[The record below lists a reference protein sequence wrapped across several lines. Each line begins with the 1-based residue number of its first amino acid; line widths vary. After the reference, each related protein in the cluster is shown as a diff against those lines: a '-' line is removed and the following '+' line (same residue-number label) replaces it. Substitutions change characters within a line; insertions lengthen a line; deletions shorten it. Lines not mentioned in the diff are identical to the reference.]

1 MATLASTKT
10 QRLKAASRVSSMAFD
25 LTSLI
30 DRRRIFPDANR
41 DGYGDHVALRI
52 FVPEEITS
60 APIWAGV
67 LHLAARLCFEVPSF
81 TPPLLVNRPAP
92 PSDGALL
99 SIDEC
104 SLIDCP
110 DDPQTAVLFPDGDN
124 HLILRSASPETLAD
138 ALHALATASLREKPR
153 RRSSERALFFR
164 RRSKAASSVFPSQ
177 MGTPAVS
184 IAYRSDGGMDGSAFM
199 ESPLDAFPM
208 KPLRTVV
215 GPAFV
220 DPIDLPS
227 AIDLL
232 DVTRDRGVFVS
243 VPRRPRFRRLV
254 AAVCIDPEAISS
266 ELGRALA
273 DAVCRMALIATEM
286 PMPFVFAGHA
296 PKDRILLDIRETD
309 DAVVEI
315 RRISGSQDAP
325 PGICI
330 SGRSHEL
337 AEAIREW
344 TQLALVE
351 DGPEAAEVDR
361 FRNRVRQFGDLLSAG
376 DVRGRWAHAL
386 AGFHAEKK
394 ASLPSIAPEQKP
406 WIEKA
411 CAAVGVSLPV
421 VRHPKTIHRRTRW
434 LSESDRLLSL
444 LHSFPKGSGKLRV
457 TAQISKPLMERKAM
471 VQRIAFILSRLGYE
485 ADIEVLNAYKP
496 GLSWLLDA
504 VLPKL
509 LLNQEQAATIRIEYR
524 PFEPDGKALE
534 TRSRWVQELFPGP
547 DRMAE
552 ILDLPVERIR
562 MVENPHLTE
571 TYRLTA
577 WSGDE
582 EPLLVEGFSPRTTSM
597 PHVAAK
603 EDGPWIHPS
612 TAGMRIEVVRP
623 EEPIAPSDQPT
634 SGIEEA
640 ESACRVLLDKSLP
653 TDREWFWQVFQEEW
667 LPLMEAEMVRRLKQ
681 EPFEEA
687 LAFWEDIRIDVA
699 IEETD
704 ERLGIG
710 EERICPMEALHE
722 DIYFGLLDWF
732 ASFAA
737 RHGLPETLQLG
748 RIVPRVVSRIGES
761 DPSAGLHLKPMAW
774 PMAPDAGFGSDK
786 HVATIDRVRVL
797 SDHWE
802 VCWSNPPAMDAEKR
816 SRLFRIAAAW
826 GFDAD
831 GDETCGRLRL
841 KPPGQKTDSFVNQR
855 VRGDALSPPLP
866 SGRMLTAQEVGRW
879 MRRLAAFPRLKVWPC
894 GTSIQGRT
902 IWAIEAVDA
911 GCGSVWS
918 AAKLGCL
925 KPTLLFNARH
935 HANEVSSTTAAIRM
949 ALKTAK
955 SAWGA
960 SCLRAVNV
968 VWIPLE
974 NPDGVA
980 TLETLLPDAP
990 DHKLHAARYNAVGS
1004 EFYRDYFTDT
1014 PRFPEAAAKRR
1025 LWERWHPILMV
1036 DHHGFPSHEWDQPFA
1051 GIAPYRFRNFWIPI
1065 TGLYLILPFL
1075 EEPEHPMHETAKR
1088 LHRLLGE
1095 AMSAER
1101 KIVEANREVVDR
1113 FRRYAYEPDPA
1124 AFDPPS
1130 DAALPAVPVESRL
1143 VETNAAVRYPEIT
1156 ACELIVEA
1164 ADEIVSGPAFERCV
1178 LGHLRIEEVLMET
1191 LSGTKS

>member
-1 MATLASTKT
+1 MATSVSSNT
-10 QRLKAASRVSSMAFD
+10 QRRKAGRSASSVAFD
-25 LTSLI
+25 LTALV

-60 APIWAGV
+60 ASIWAGV
-67 LHLAARLCFEVPSF
+67 LHLAARLCFEVTSF
-81 TPPLLVNRPAP
+81 TPPLLVNRPKP
-92 PSDGALL
+92 PSDGVLL

-110 DDPQTAVLFPDGDN
+110 DDPQAAVLFHEGDN
-124 HLILRSASPETLAD
+124 HLILRSASSETLAD
-138 ALHALATASLREKPR
+138 ALHALATASLREKPS
-153 RRSSERALFFR
+153 RRSSERLFFFR
-164 RRSKAASSVFPSQ
+164 RRSNAASNIPSSE
-177 MGTPAVS
+177 MGYPAVS
-184 IAYRSDGGMDGSAFM
+184 IAYRSDGRMDGSAFI

-215 GPAFV
+215 GSAFV
-220 DPIDLPS
+220 NPIDLPS
-227 AIDLL
+227 DIDLL
-232 DVTRDRGVFVS
+232 DVTRDRGVFAAD
-243 VPRRPRFRRLV
+243 PRRPRFRRLV
-254 AAVCIDPEAISS
+254 AAVRIDPEAISP

-286 PMPFVFAGHA
+286 SMPFVFAGHA
-296 PKDRILLDIRETD
+296 PKDRILLDIRETNEP
-309 DAVVEI
+309 VVEI
-315 RRISGSQDAP
+315 RRISGPQDALH
-325 PGICI
+325 GIRI
-330 SGRSHEL
+330 SGRSPEL
-337 AEAIREW
+337 AKAIREW

-351 DGPEAAEVDR
+351 DGPEAAEVHR
-361 FRNRVRQFGDLLSAG
+361 FRNRVRQFGDLLFAG

-386 AGFHAEKK
+386 AGFHAEEK
-394 ASLPSIAPEQKP
+394 APLPPIAPEQKP

-411 CAAVGVSLPV
+411 CTAVGVPLPV

-434 LSESDRLLSL
+434 LSESYRLLSL
-444 LHSFPKGSGKLRV
+444 LHSFPEGGGKLRV
-457 TAQISKPLMERKAM
+457 TAQISKPQMERKAM
-471 VQRIAFILSRLGYE
+471 AQRIAYILGKLGYE

-509 LLNQEQAATIRIEYR
+509 LPIREQVAAIRIEYR

-552 ILDLPVERIR
+552 VLDLPVERIR

-571 TYRLTA
+571 IYRLTA

-582 EPLLVEGFSPRTTSM
+582 KPLAVESFSPRTTSM
-597 PHVAAK
+597 PHLAAMK
-603 EDGPWIHPS
+603 DGPWIHPA
-612 TAGMRIEVVRP
+612 TAGMRIEVVQP
-623 EEPIAPSDQPT
+623 GKTIAPADQPT
-634 SGIEEA
+634 SGIGEA
-640 ESACRVLLDKSLP
+640 GTACRVLLDKSCP

-732 ASFAA
+732 ASFAV

-774 PMAPDAGFGSDK
+774 PVSPDSGFDSGERFPT
-786 HVATIDRVRVL
+786 VDRLRFS

-802 VCWSNPPAMDAEKR
+802 ICWSNPPVMDAGKR
-816 SRLFRIAAAW
+816 SRLFRIASAW

-831 GDETCGRLRL
+831 GDETCLRLRL
-841 KPPGQKTDSFVNQR
+841 KPPRQKADPFVNQS
-855 VRGDALSPPLP
+855 VRIDSPPLP
-866 SGRMLTAQEVGRW
+866 SDRMLTAQEVGRW

-980 TLETLLPDAP
+980 TLESLLPDAP

-1004 EFYRDYFTDT
+1004 EFYRDYFTEK

-1025 LWERWHPILMV
+1025 LWERWLPILMV

-1088 LHRLLGE
+1088 LHRLLDE
-1095 AMSAER
+1095 AMSGESQ
-1101 KIVEANREVVDR
+1101 IVEANRCFADR

-1130 DAALPAVPVESRL
+1130 DDALPAVPVESRL

-1178 LGHLRIEEVLMET
+1178 RGHMRIEEALMEA
-1191 LSGTKS
+1191 LSGAKS